1 MGSMGNRTCR
11 GLLLGCAL
19 VAFTPAPVQ
28 AKASKAA
35 EDKGNR
41 LERLGRKAY
50 AKKDWTE
57 AVAAFEAAYAAN
69 PKPKYLYNAGR
80 AYDRKGDFRKAIE
93 FLKRYVAVEQDPAER
108 AGAEDRVTILQIRL
122 DKAKWPR
129 VTINT
134 TPQGAK
140 IRLDAGS
147 ADPLGVSPVKVQV
160 EPGPHRFFAEL
171 DGHTLEFL
179 DVDVVPG
186 TAQAVTIPLKES
198 TGSGQALLKIRPR
211 GALVT
216 LNGDAIGQ
224 APFAKPLNLPEGS
237 HWLTIEARD
246 HRPWTGTLL
255 ISKGKTA
262 KLVVKLDST
271 KDEGAGYRQ
280 AALWTGMG
288 GGAALLGGMALGA
301 AAQSLHDDLE
311 KDKAGGGGLPSDD
324 DVGRGE
330 LYTAM
335 QAGLLVVGGTAVT
348 VAGVMWVMSLDD
360 DEDDD
365 DVSAPKA
372 PAKAKESPKKAKA
385 KKAKTQEGAAKEAA
399 TKGDKAKDDAAKEAP
414 AKAPAPKEDAAPAPP
429 PPAKE
434 SGPKT
439 SLIPMIGP
447 GFVGVGFGGSL

>member
-1 MGSMGNRTCR
+1 MGSRIRTVGR
-11 GLLLGCAL
+11 GLLVGCAL
-19 VAFTPAPVQ
+19 VAFTPPPAQ
-28 AKASKAA
+28 AKPSKAA
-35 EDKGNR
+35 EDKAKR

-57 AVAAFEAAYAAN
+57 AVAAFEAAYAAH
-69 PKPKYLYNAGR
+69 PEPKYLYNAGR

-93 FLKRYVAVEQDPAER
+93 FLKRYVAVERDPAER

-134 TPQGAK
+134 APQGAK

-186 TAQAVTIPLKES
+186 TAQAVTIPLKKS
-198 TGSGQALLKIRPR
+198 TGSGQALLKIRPK

-237 HWLTIEARD
+237 HWLTIEARE

-280 AALWTGMG
+280 AALWTGVG
-288 GGAALLGGMALGA
+288 GGAALLGGLALGA

-311 KDKAGGGGLPSDD
+311 TDKAGGGGLPSDD

-335 QAGLLVVGGTAVT
+335 QAGLLVVGGAAVT
-348 VAGVMWVMSLDD
+348 VAGVMWAMSLDD
-360 DEDDD
+360 DEEDD
-365 DVSAPKA
+365 DVSAPAA
-372 PAKAKESPKKAKA
+372 PAKAAAAPKKAK
-385 KKAKTQEGAAKEAA
+385 
-399 TKGDKAKDDAAKEAP
+399 GDQAKDDAAKGAP
-414 AKAPAPKEDAAPAPP
+414 TKAPKDGAAPATPP
-429 PPAKE
+429 PTPAKE
-434 SGPKT
+434 SAPKT
-439 SLIPMIGP
+439 GLIPMIGP